1 MPNHYFSFKQFTVY
15 QDACAM
21 KVCTDACVQG
31 AYTATWLREQ
41 SPVSRILDIGT
52 GTGLLSLMLAQQSD
66 AAITGIELDPA
77 AAGQARTN
85 FEASPWK
92 ERLQV
97 METDA
102 RQIPAGEQYDFIVT
116 NPPFYEG
123 DLKSVD
129 QLRNQAMHA
138 ITLDYNELLQV
149 IDGQLSAAGRFS
161 VLLPYKPFADFQALA
176 ETMGFSLEQ
185 VLHVKQSEQHDYFR
199 SVGIFG
205 RRGHVIQPSSE
216 QVMSIREADKKT
228 YTAKFI
234 ELLKPYYLFL

>member
-1 MPNHYFSFKQFTVY
+1 
-15 QDACAM
+15 M

-31 AYTATWLREQ
+31 AYTAAWLREQ

-52 GTGLLSLMLAQQSD
+52 GTGLLSLMLAQQSE

-85 FEASPWK
+85 FDASPWK

-97 METDA
+97 IETDA
-102 RQIPAGEQYDFIVT
+102 KQLPAGEPYDFIVT

-138 ITLDYNELLQV
+138 ITLDYSELLQV
-149 IDGQLSAAGRFS
+149 IATQLSAAGRFS
-161 VLLPYKPFADFQALA
+161 VLLPYKPFAEFKALA
-176 ETMGFSLEQ
+176 ETTGFSLQE

-205 RRGHVIQPSSE
+205 RKVTVTLPSTE
-216 QVMSIREADKKT
+216 QFMSIREADKKT
-228 YTAKFI
+228 YTAAFI
-234 ELLKPYYLFL
+234 GLLKPYYLFL